1 LSADTIAVVVAL
13 VAMLAMHFF
22 RGPNRQTDDV
32 REEIK
37 AVKAENVELGR
48 RIDTLS
54 TRVSGEHQALD
65 RRLSSE
71 HYTRT
76 EIREMLREIKEQV
89 GLLQGVVA
97 EIKTAVALMTG
108 AKNGGRNGH

>member
-1 LSADTIAVVVAL
+1 MSADTVTVVLGV
-13 VAMLAMHFF
+13 VMMLALHFF
-22 RGPNRQTDDV
+22 RSPNRQTDDV

-37 AVKAENVELGR
+37 AVKADSVEMGR
-48 RIDTLS
+48 RIDALS

-108 AKNGGRNGH
+108 AKNGGRGGH

>member
-1 LSADTIAVVVAL
+1 MSADTIAVMVSL
-13 VAMLAMHFF
+13 VAMLALHFF
-22 RGPNRQTDDV
+22 RSPNRQTDDLKEDI
-32 REEIK
+32 RQ
-37 AVKAENVELGR
+37 VKAEHAELR
-48 RIDTLS
+48 RDVSELAA
-54 TRVSGEHQALD
+54 RVSGENQALD

-108 AKNGGRNGH
+108 AKNGGLNGH